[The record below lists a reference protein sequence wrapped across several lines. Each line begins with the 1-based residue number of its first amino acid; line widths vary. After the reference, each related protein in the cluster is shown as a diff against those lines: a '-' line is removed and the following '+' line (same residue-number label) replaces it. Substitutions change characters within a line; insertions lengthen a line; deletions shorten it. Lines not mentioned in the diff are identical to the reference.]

1 LKMSENIRIGPL
13 WNRTVFDARARAVK
27 RRGRSLAQFDDIKSL
42 QVREYINR
50 DEEEQLL
57 NAHPEVRKKPR
68 GAELW
73 AEMKS
78 GQNLLVA
85 SLDQAGLLLQQASQ
99 AARLLSVPISTER
112 ALIGQA
118 HPTRERKSS

>member
-1 LKMSENIRIGPL
+1 MSENIRIGPL

-27 RRGRSLAQFDDIKSL
+27 RRGLSLAQFDEIKSL

-57 NAHPEVRKKPR
+57 NAHPEVQKKPR

-78 GQNLLVA
+78 GQSLLVA

-118 HPTRERKSS
+118 PPTQARKST

>member
-1 LKMSENIRIGPL
+1 MSENIRIGPL
-13 WNRTVFDARARAVK
+13 WNRTVFNARGRAVK
-27 RRGRSLAQFDDIKSL
+27 RRGLSLAQFDDIKSL
-42 QVREYINR
+42 KVREYINR

-57 NAHPEVRKKPR
+57 NAHPEVQKKPR
-68 GAELW
+68 EAELW

-78 GQNLLVA
+78 GQTLLLA

-118 HPTRERKSS
+118 HPTLGRKSS